1 MRILRII
8 IHSLG
13 IVYSLRAR
21 DFDAAFSH
29 AYVGRSIS
37 KAISFLSY
45 DILVINNNNNINCH
59 H

>member
-1 MRILRII
+1 VFNAYIKNYYPF
-8 IHSLG
+8 LG

-45 DILVINNNNNINCH
+45 YIFH
-59 H
+59 Q